1 MYNNYMIPEN
11 NGLKEEIR
19 SLLEWCEK
27 KDTEGELGNTFFEA
41 PIEESKMTK
50 WEEENGVKIPD
61 SYKEWLRFT
70 EKCRIDGT
78 TASFWGPDEFHSE
91 YMPENLV
98 VIGEVVGDGE
108 VVCFSKDTG
117 EFMEYFEGNI
127 EKKYSYFSGVV
138 CEILRMMGKRQKCNN
153 NDEFY
158 EQLKKLKE
166 ILAKKLNGTDGDIA
180 IYRQLKEIDE
190 RLKNKKGNKN

>member
-27 KDTEGELGNTFFEA
+27 KDNEGELGKTFFEA

-70 EKCRIDGT
+70 GKCRIDGT
-78 TASFWGPDEFHSE
+78 TASFWGPDEFHSD
-91 YMPENLV
+91 YVPENLV

-117 EFMEYFEGNI
+117 EFVKLFESKRDRYKSFGEIIRFINKINDDSPILSNEEYLELL
-127 EKKYSYFSGVV
+127 EKIKA
-138 CEILRMMGKRQKCNN
+138 KRS
-153 NDEFY
+153 
-158 EQLKKLKE
+158 
-166 ILAKKLNGTDGDIA
+166 
-180 IYRQLKEIDE
+180 
-190 RLKNKKGNKN
+190 GNKLYQ

>member
-50 WEEENGVKIPD
+50 WEEENSVKIPD

-117 EFMEYFEGNI
+117 EFVNYFEGKVEERNI
-127 EKKYSYFSGVV
+127 DFGKKILGI
-138 CEILRMMGKRQKCNN
+138 CDDKPIITHDRILEIRAQIHAKRK
-153 NDEFY
+153 
-158 EQLKKLKE
+158 
-166 ILAKKLNGTDGDIA
+166 
-180 IYRQLKEIDE
+180 R
-190 RLKNKKGNKN
+190 GNLYV